1 VNFRLFLA
9 LTAAAAIF
17 CGSGRDAVADPATG
31 AAMTNSEDAIPKQW
45 LDKEI
50 SVAQAEADHMV
61 DGVAFGAQ
69 NDRWKKLKAAMLP
82 DDRLW
87 TYCSPF
93 ESFQAHA
100 GRCGIAVVRN
110 GRVVIEMVTMMN

>member
-9 LTAAAAIF
+9 IIAATVIF
-17 CGSGRDAVADPATG
+17 SGSGRDAVADPATG
-31 AAMTNSEDAIPKQW
+31 AAMTDREDAIPKQW
-45 LDKEI
+45 LDKQI
-50 SVAQAEADHMV
+50 SVEQAEADHMV
-61 DGVAFGAQ
+61 DGVAFGGE
-69 NDRWKKLKAAMLP
+69 NDRWKKLKASMQP

-87 TYCSPF
+87 TYCSSF